1 MIIKGP
7 RQSGK
12 TTTLLHLKEI
22 TENSEYITLED
33 EEWKSAFE
41 KDVKIAIKRLIE
53 KGKQILLLDEAQ
65 YVMDIGKASKLIFDL
80 YKEKLK
86 VITSG
91 SGSFDVKVE
100 IGKHLVGRAI
110 YLELLPLSFE
120 EFLLWKAKDLYR
132 IFKEYFSS
140 FLTFIEEGKLEANPI
155 FEKEFYGLFEE
166 YILFGGFPA
175 IVKENDS
182 SIKKELL
189 KNLTRTYLERDV
201 FYFLKIKNN
210 EIFKF

>member
-1 MIIKGP
+1 M
-7 RQSGK
+7 
-12 TTTLLHLKEI
+12 
-22 TENSEYITLED
+22 
-33 EEWKSAFE
+33 
-41 KDVKIAIKRLIE
+41 
-53 KGKQILLLDEAQ
+53 LLDEAQ